1 METNLSELKEEDL
14 SMESEIIEDKNTL
27 VVGKNE
33 NDSDEKDVKLIE
45 ENDNIESNEHL
56 DDKENLFA
64 CNVCE
69 KSFSTSDKLNE
80 HVSLHFERPFKE
92 KG

>member
-1 METNLSELKEEDL
+1 METNLSELKEEDI
-14 SMESEIIEDKNTL
+14 SMESEITEDKNT
-27 VVGKNE
+27 VHVAKNK
-33 NDSDEKDVKLIE
+33 NDSNDKDVKLIE
-45 ENDNIESNEHL
+45 ENDNIKSNGHL

-80 HVSLHFERPFKE
+80 HVSLHFERPFKV

>member
-27 VVGKNE
+27 VVAKNE
-33 NDSDEKDVKLIE
+33 NYSDEKDEKIE

-80 HVSLHFERPFKE
+80 HVSLHFERPFKV